1 MVGYPYML
9 DPEIETYSKS
19 KLKDL
24 QSHRLRR
31 VVRRCYDHM
40 GMYREKFNQAGI
52 TPDDIKSTDDL
63 YKLPFTSKDDLRD
76 RYPLEGLLAVPKE
89 RVMRIH
95 MTSGTTGKPTISP
108 FTRDD
113 IQRAEMALAR
123 CGAAIG
129 IGSGDLVQL
138 MFGCGLFAG
147 SVLAQPAWERI
158 LGASVVP
165 AGAALPSATQLEI
178 MSDFHPNA
186 VAATPSFLLHIIEI
200 AAEKG
205 IKLDKIGIKGV
216 LTGAEPSSEETR
228 LKIAKAFGANV
239 YGDIYGMCELGP
251 HFCVECPEH
260 QGFHFNEE
268 SFIPEIVDPDKGHQ
282 LDPGQ
287 RGMLVITCLMKEAM
301 PLLRYQTKDITMLD
315 DSPCVCGRTHIR
327 IKRIMGRND
336 DMVKVKGVNV
346 FPSQIES
353 VIRNIQ
359 EIKDSE
365 YQIIVDR
372 SKAAVDTLTVR
383 VEIKEKSLELSKKLK
398 SELQKVFFGANFKVE
413 LVDIGTLPRFTHKA
427 KRLIDQREL

>member
-9 DPEIETYSKS
+9 DPEIETYPRT
-19 KLKDL
+19 KLKEL
-24 QSHRLRR
+24 QTLRLRG
-31 VVRRCYDHM
+31 VVRRCCDHM
-40 GMYREKFNQAGI
+40 GMYREKFSQAGI
-52 TPDDIKSTDDL
+52 TPDDIKTIDDL
-63 YKLPFTSKDDLRD
+63 IKLPFTTKSDLRD
-76 RYPLEGLLAVPKE
+76 RYPLEGLLAVPQE
-89 RVMRIH
+89 RLMRIH

-108 FTRDD
+108 FTRED
-113 IQRAEMALAR
+113 IHRAEMALAR

-138 MFGCGLFAG
+138 MFGYGLFAG

-158 LGASVVP
+158 LGASVIP
-165 AGAALPSATQLEI
+165 AGAALPSAMQLEI
-178 MSDFHPNA
+178 MSDFHPTA
-186 VAATPSFLLHIIEI
+186 VAATPSFLLHIIET
-200 AAEKG
+200 ASEKR
-205 IKLDKIGIKGV
+205 IKLDRLGIKGV

-228 LKIAKAFGANV
+228 QKIAEAFGAEV

-268 SFIPEIVDPDKGHQ
+268 SFIPEIVDPENGNP
-282 LDPGQ
+282 LGPGQ

-301 PLLRYQTKDITMLD
+301 PLLRYQTNDITLLD
-315 DSPCVCGRTHIR
+315 DSPCVCGRTHMR

-353 VIRNIQ
+353 VVRTIP

-365 YQIIVDR
+365 YQIVVDR
-372 SKAAVDTLTVR
+372 SKGAVDTLTVR
-383 VEIKEKSLELSKKLK
+383 VEAPKKSQELTNKVK
-398 SELQKVFFGANFKVE
+398 SELQRVFFGANFRVE
-413 LVDIGTLPRFTHKA
+413 LVTTGTLPRFTHKA
-427 KRLIDQREL
+427 KRLIDKREL